1 MQTWHAVNLKFCC
14 LFRRY
19 TGLESRPSS
28 WISTPY
34 KPRHKQKVLPL
45 PQKLAVWLKEVLIAQ

>member
-19 TGLESRPSS
+19 TGLG
-28 WISTPY
+28 
-34 KPRHKQKVLPL
+34 K
-45 PQKLAVWLKEVLIAQ
+45 